1 MSYAY
6 ELNDGGVAHC
16 NKLQSVPEGAVY
28 VEVIEVPDA
37 PRESW
42 IIVDS
47 ALTFDAEVAA
57 SIVAKAALVVAK
69 EARDSS
75 IELLV
80 HDFGDGRVMQ
90 VRLKDDQYIK
100 GAIELMELS
109 GKTSIDDWVME
120 DNKKYTVTVDELKAG
135 RLTGLMGVQSAFATY
150 EPQG

>member
-1 MSYAY
+1 MSYAHKL
-6 ELNDGGVAHC
+6 EDGTVAVGNKIPLGVDDW
-16 NKLQSVPEGAVY
+16 
-28 VEVIEVPDA
+28 IEFTQAPDA
-37 PRESW
+37 PKDSW
-42 IIVDS
+42 RIDDG

-57 SIVAKAALVVAK
+57 SIVAAAALVVAK

-109 GKTSIDDWVME
+109 GKTSMDEWVME

-135 RLTGLMGVQSAFATY
+135 RLTGLIGVQAAFATY